1 MLLKELFEIDTS
13 EASAKQAPQAL
24 KEPVESLVQKLE
36 NTEQKHLNEI
46 QSMKRKYENT
56 SEEKEKEIKKIK
68 KANQN
73 LEFKVQKQSNTIKQ
87 LRYHSKMLKLQKS
100 RQASYV
106 LKFKSNIRQLQK
118 NLQATEN
125 LKTVNLAQVTK
136 LERKFTSIQRN
147 CNDAMTQAN
156 EKSATIDRL
165 KSELNDSQQTIDYC
179 HALLQDNKDINIF
192 DEQSRAYTPEYRNLV
207 MNVSGYNVAT
217 ENINSVINEFE
228 VSGEKASTNSN
239 TKDY

>member
-1 MLLKELFEIDTS
+1 
-13 EASAKQAPQAL
+13 L

-73 LEFKVQKQSNTIKQ
+73 LKFKVQKQSNTIKQ

-106 LKFKSNIRQLQK
+106 LKFKSNIRQVFHLNVFVQCFLISGP
-118 NLQATEN
+118 NFL
-125 LKTVNLAQVTK
+125 LVLSMPV
-136 LERKFTSIQRN
+136 
-147 CNDAMTQAN
+147 
-156 EKSATIDRL
+156 
-165 KSELNDSQQTIDYC
+165 EL
-179 HALLQDNKDINIF
+179 
-192 DEQSRAYTPEYRNLV
+192 V
-207 MNVSGYNVAT
+207 
-217 ENINSVINEFE
+217 
-228 VSGEKASTNSN
+228 
-239 TKDY
+239 